1 MQEEPASGDTFEE
14 LPQEL
19 AQTLTGQIR
28 LSEIAEGVE
37 EQPEEPKKPAPKKE
51 EESFEELIGPL
62 VDEKPNTAE
71 FVRGI
76 EQSINL
82 EKIKSDSKAKTEK
95 TDTDYQAAAQYLSDP
110 NAGAEPEAPEQK
122 KPGKGFNLLRFA
134 GKPKDETTP
143 DGESPFA
150 AQAAVLH
157 RHEYESTD
165 DAPVVRH
172 DLELRVMI
180 TTGTAIAVGAAAL
193 IMIVLGTMAATGANL
208 GPLDTTASTKPLL
221 VTMLILLAASA
232 ALCWP
237 DDAGR
242 PGRADQHAPG
252 QYRRYHA
259 RHAAVASILQ
269 CIMFLA
275 KPEWYNPATLL
286 PDEPPAALLLC
297 GNAAGKAIDA
307 HTIRDNFTLV
317 SAGMDHAVAY
327 RLKDAG
333 VLRTVTAGWRNRA
346 PMCWSAVPPA

>member
-1 MQEEPASGDTFEE
+1 M
-14 LPQEL
+14 
-19 AQTLTGQIR
+19 
-28 LSEIAEGVE
+28 
-37 EQPEEPKKPAPKKE
+37 
-51 EESFEELIGPL
+51 
-62 VDEKPNTAE
+62 
-71 FVRGI
+71 
-76 EQSINL
+76 
-82 EKIKSDSKAKTEK
+82 AK
-95 TDTDYQAAAQYLSDP
+95 
-110 NAGAEPEAPEQK
+110 
-122 KPGKGFNLLRFA
+122 R
-134 GKPKDETTP
+134 
-143 DGESPFA
+143 PFA

-193 IMIVLGTMAATGANL
+193 MMIVLGTMAATGANL

-232 ALCWP
+232 ALCWQTMLGGL
-237 DDAGR
+237 AGLINMR
-242 PGRADQHAPG
+242 RGNTADTMPAM
-252 QYRRYHA
+252 
-259 RHAAVASILQ
+259 AAVASILQ

-275 KPEWYNPATLL
+275 KPEWYNPATLCL
-286 PDEPPAALLLC
+286 MTGPAALLLC

-333 VLRTVTAGWRNRA
+333 VLRTVTAGLAEPRPKCA
-346 PMCWSAVPPA
+346 GQPSHPPDERLFGGQRIPPHIG

>member
-1 MQEEPASGDTFEE
+1 M
-14 LPQEL
+14 
-19 AQTLTGQIR
+19 
-28 LSEIAEGVE
+28 
-37 EQPEEPKKPAPKKE
+37 
-51 EESFEELIGPL
+51 
-62 VDEKPNTAE
+62 DEKPNTAE

-122 KPGKGFNLLRFA
+122 KPGKGFNILRFA

-143 DGESPFA
+143 DGEAPFA

-232 ALCWP
+232 ALCWQTMLGGL
-237 DDAGR
+237 AGLINMR
-242 PGRADQHAPG
+242 RGNTADTMPAM
-252 QYRRYHA
+252 
-259 RHAAVASILQ
+259 AAVASILQ

-275 KPEWYNPATLL
+275 KPEWYNPATLCL
-286 PDEPPAALLLC
+286 MTGPGSAAAVRQRC
-297 GNAAGKAIDA
+297 RQGNRRPHHPG
-307 HTIRDNFTLV
+307 
-317 SAGMDHAVAY
+317 
-327 RLKDAG
+327 
-333 VLRTVTAGWRNRA
+333 
-346 PMCWSAVPPA
+346 